1 MSLLGFINEIN
12 FNLRSSDCYFDR
24 IYLIATVCINIA
36 SDSHKGAYINDV
48 RFQGGGGGLK

>member
-48 RFQGGGGGLK
+48 RFQGGGGV